1 MIKIEKAWNQ
11 IITNNNQWNKKSQ
24 LNKKVKRNKV
34 KIINLYKKLFKIVQN
49 KIYQRLVVAK
59 KYKFLPKI

>member
-11 IITNNNQWNKKSQ
+11 TMINNSWWKKNSQ
-24 LNKKVKRNKV
+24 FNKKVKKNKV
-34 KIINLYKKLFKIVQN
+34 KIINLYKKLYKVAQN

-59 KYKFLPKI
+59 KYKFLLKI